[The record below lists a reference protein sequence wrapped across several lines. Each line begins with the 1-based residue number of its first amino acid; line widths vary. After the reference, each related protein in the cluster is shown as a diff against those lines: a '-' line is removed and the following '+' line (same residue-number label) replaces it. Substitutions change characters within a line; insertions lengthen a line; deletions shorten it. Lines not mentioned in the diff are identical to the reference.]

1 LASPVSVIRA
11 AAAATTLTDW
21 DASGSV
27 ELLPNNA
34 TVANTYEA
42 ALVGAVTC
50 AYVRAKLSPA
60 CWHLAFTEIVH
71 GPPALLVTEE
81 TLADLQL
88 WCDATTY
95 PTPARFDDC
104 GADQPA
110 GTSTVT
116 GVSDPTVAVNWN
128 VTVLPVDPA
137 TTDDA
142 GETATMY
149 GGGGFADA
157 SAVGR
162 TITRRPAS
170 AKANAPRRK
179 SLGLPAPARPTIA
192 SILTAPL
199 LIVNLRAP
207 KDPVIGGMD
216 TSEWPMRI
224 SKGAELPFDWHSA
237 HFALTVETSYGLL
250 PL

>member
-1 LASPVSVIRA
+1 
-11 AAAATTLTDW
+11 
-21 DASGSV
+21 
-27 ELLPNNA
+27 
-34 TVANTYEA
+34 
-42 ALVGAVTC
+42 
-50 AYVRAKLSPA
+50 
-60 CWHLAFTEIVH
+60 LAFTEIVH

-95 PTPARFDDC
+95 PPPAGFDDC
-104 GADQPA
+104 GADQRA

-116 GVSDPTVAVNWN
+116 GVSDPTVAVKWN

-137 TTDDA
+137 TTDA
-142 GETATMY
+142 GETATVY

-170 AKANAPRRK
+170 AKANAPRRR

-199 LIVNLRAP
+199 LIVNLRAS
-207 KDPVIGGMD
+207 KGAVTGGKH
-216 TSEWPMRI
+216 TSEWPVRI

-237 HFALTVETSYGLL
+237 HFALTVETSCGLL